1 MKRFEKCK
9 RVLATL
15 LVALMVLQQTS
26 IMTLAEELQV
36 ETQAVQEEK
45 AVEQETKPEPSAPET
60 IKQTEAPTEAPKP
73 TEAPTEA
80 PKPTEAP
87 TEAPAPETQAP
98 ETQATE
104 APATEAPVTE
114 APVTEAP
121 ATEAPVTEAPA
132 TEPQVTE
139 APATEPQVT
148 EAPETEPQVTE
159 APATEPQ
166 ITEAPE
172 TETTEAVTET
182 ETETESESESE
193 TETKAATKDSFSGA
207 VDNAT
212 AKVTLSKGI
221 SEKAVFVAKQYG
233 LDSDYV
239 AQNVDA
245 ALGAWIEA
253 HNLTVL
259 DAAVYDMHFEE
270 EGKEITVKQNA
281 KVDLTF
287 NSPIL
292 TETGDAGVTTDVYVL
307 HVVNGKAKEVGTVT
321 RNGSDAVTAAT
332 IHTDGFSPFVFVKAV
347 SGDAAVSADTSSDLN
362 SFVTNA
368 TFENATYDTDGKT
381 LVLHPDSEY
390 SFKLEFAESSD
401 KVLFAK
407 DGELVYTFPSQ
418 LTPTGTDGTFKMK
431 ITVENKVYDLPG
443 NTYTIEGNKIKVI
456 FNKDGGEAYE
466 ALKIASNAEFWL
478 SLRAKVNSNA
488 SGDKINFGAG
498 VEKDVKFDH
507 SASVSVEKN
516 GTYDKEHGKMNY
528 TVKVRATGTCTNVKV
543 TDTISGTLLT
553 YDKNLTATSNKTG
566 ALTIDSNAT
575 AKGNGFEYTIPSMT
589 NGEEITFT
597 YSASVDYSKL
607 KGDTFTADETKNTV
621 TAKGDNTDEYRKDHN
636 FDHTTAYD
644 TGITKSGTKGEI
656 TNGWQTSNW
665 TITVNADAKTDVGGG
680 LVTDKIQE
688 NKKVPTKYSGTGITV
703 KKYTAD
709 GTPAGTETIPWD
721 QLKSHSDTS
730 WSYELPPKD
739 GTPYKYEIS
748 YTTTSNISKTTENT
762 SITNHAEFGGK
773 GTDGNVGVEGQNQF
787 GVTKTHAAPSKD
799 GVNWT
804 VDVTIPNCGFN
815 ESFTITDAL
824 PFTWTGGYHADSYK
838 EGSLQIAMNG
848 QTIGAD
854 NYDIKYTAPVTEG
867 HNKSSGSIQVVFK
880 PKRLAGLF
888 PAITGEERVLTMTYT
903 TIPDSTWPDGENH
916 YNTVTAT
923 GDGTSKNASDSYIL
937 KEHEISKSVE
947 NGNATIGGMP
957 AYKFKIYLRGVDTDT
972 LEIHDIFDP
981 DLFEIVTTDSNSYNN
996 AQFGAGDEDWEADN
1010 GANGSSNGG
1019 TLTVTPTKTGATF
1032 SIENVATKSGGAY
1045 YSWYSIRYYLKVK
1058 DAEALKKIQ
1067 QAAAKNPDH
1076 TTKIGNT
1083 AEWKGKSTGEVS
1095 ADYKVNPLTKTETVP
1110 PDRLNHYTSTFTVV
1124 VNPDKLQLNG
1134 GKDLTVKDTFSE
1146 HMQLVTDSVQITL
1159 EPGGTSSWDFD
1170 ADKKGLTV
1178 TIPDE
1183 CKATITYQAQI
1194 IGTGKVTYKNNV
1206 TVTGDYTASTGDKT
1220 AQITTDG
1227 EGSAEHFQ
1235 YKVIKR
1241 DAHNKQKRLVGA
1253 IFQLYEIKDGKKTEV
1268 KDKDNQNVTFT
1279 TDANGEFKVAG
1290 VYNTD
1295 GWDLKKGHT
1304 YQLEEIQAPTGYKTA
1319 EPLIFTVASA
1329 AGNAGEY
1336 TNGYTFDVYDE
1347 EGRTIEVS
1355 VVKEWKDANNQDG
1368 KRPES
1373 VLVQL
1378 YADGSAVGDP
1388 IRLNADNNWTYT
1400 WKDLNEKAN
1409 GKNIEYTVTL
1419 VILRKKMTGRFPIL

>member
-60 IKQTEAPTEAPKP
+60 IKQ

-528 TVKVRATGTCTNVKV
+528 TVKVKATGTCTNV
-543 TDTISGTLLT
+543 
-553 YDKNLTATSNKTG
+553 
-566 ALTIDSNAT
+566 
-575 AKGNGFEYTIPSMT
+575 
-589 NGEEITFT
+589 
-597 YSASVDYSKL
+597 
-607 KGDTFTADETKNTV
+607 
-621 TAKGDNTDEYRKDHN
+621 R
-636 FDHTTAYD
+636 
-644 TGITKSGTKGEI
+644 
-656 TNGWQTSNW
+656 
-665 TITVNADAKTDVGGG
+665 
-680 LVTDKIQE
+680 
-688 NKKVPTKYSGTGITV
+688 
-703 KKYTAD
+703 
-709 GTPAGTETIPWD
+709 
-721 QLKSHSDTS
+721 
-730 WSYELPPKD
+730 
-739 GTPYKYEIS
+739 
-748 YTTTSNISKTTENT
+748 
-762 SITNHAEFGGK
+762 
-773 GTDGNVGVEGQNQF
+773 
-787 GVTKTHAAPSKD
+787 
-799 GVNWT
+799 
-804 VDVTIPNCGFN
+804 
-815 ESFTITDAL
+815 
-824 PFTWTGGYHADSYK
+824 
-838 EGSLQIAMNG
+838 
-848 QTIGAD
+848 
-854 NYDIKYTAPVTEG
+854 
-867 HNKSSGSIQVVFK
+867 
-880 PKRLAGLF
+880 
-888 PAITGEERVLTMTYT
+888 
-903 TIPDSTWPDGENH
+903 
-916 YNTVTAT
+916 
-923 GDGTSKNASDSYIL
+923 
-937 KEHEISKSVE
+937 
-947 NGNATIGGMP
+947 
-957 AYKFKIYLRGVDTDT
+957 
-972 LEIHDIFDP
+972 
-981 DLFEIVTTDSNSYNN
+981 
-996 AQFGAGDEDWEADN
+996 
-1010 GANGSSNGG
+1010 
-1019 TLTVTPTKTGATF
+1019 
-1032 SIENVATKSGGAY
+1032 
-1045 YSWYSIRYYLKVK
+1045 
-1058 DAEALKKIQ
+1058 
-1067 QAAAKNPDH
+1067 
-1076 TTKIGNT
+1076 
-1083 AEWKGKSTGEVS
+1083 
-1095 ADYKVNPLTKTETVP
+1095 
-1110 PDRLNHYTSTFTVV
+1110 
-1124 VNPDKLQLNG
+1124 
-1134 GKDLTVKDTFSE
+1134 
-1146 HMQLVTDSVQITL
+1146 
-1159 EPGGTSSWDFD
+1159 
-1170 ADKKGLTV
+1170 
-1178 TIPDE
+1178 
-1183 CKATITYQAQI
+1183 
-1194 IGTGKVTYKNNV
+1194 
-1206 TVTGDYTASTGDKT
+1206 
-1220 AQITTDG
+1220 
-1227 EGSAEHFQ
+1227 
-1235 YKVIKR
+1235 
-1241 DAHNKQKRLVGA
+1241 
-1253 IFQLYEIKDGKKTEV
+1253 
-1268 KDKDNQNVTFT
+1268 
-1279 TDANGEFKVAG
+1279 
-1290 VYNTD
+1290 
-1295 GWDLKKGHT
+1295 
-1304 YQLEEIQAPTGYKTA
+1304 
-1319 EPLIFTVASA
+1319 
-1329 AGNAGEY
+1329 
-1336 TNGYTFDVYDE
+1336 
-1347 EGRTIEVS
+1347 
-1355 VVKEWKDANNQDG
+1355 
-1368 KRPES
+1368 
-1373 VLVQL
+1373 
-1378 YADGSAVGDP
+1378 
-1388 IRLNADNNWTYT
+1388 
-1400 WKDLNEKAN
+1400 
-1409 GKNIEYTVTL
+1409 
-1419 VILRKKMTGRFPIL
+1419 